1 MCCTTPRV
9 ILRGLD
15 DPVRSRYEAAA
26 AIGRQALAELRRTL
40 ALPLLAAERVDRAI
54 AIADKA
60 LVAIDTLVSPPAPE

>member
-1 MCCTTPRV
+1 MSCTTPRV

-26 AIGRQALAELRRTL
+26 AIGRHALVELRMTL